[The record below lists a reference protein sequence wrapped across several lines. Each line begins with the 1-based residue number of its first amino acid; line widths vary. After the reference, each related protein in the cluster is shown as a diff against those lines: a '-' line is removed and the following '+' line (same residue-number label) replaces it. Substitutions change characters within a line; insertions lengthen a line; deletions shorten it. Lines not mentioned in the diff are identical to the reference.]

1 MLHIAVVSKKVF
13 FSLCTEG
20 IGPIGKVPLFAVTS
34 GSVGDLIH
42 IPACMLFYGMAE
54 CLGIISF
61 RHHSVCE
68 CVRRDLR
75 FLIALALIALA
86 LRASRS
92 LALLQVG
99 LWSWD
104 SPIPCKPGG
113 EVDNG
118 PHPRVGGFVPGRG
131 AALSLRSRIRVE

>member
-1 MLHIAVVSKKVF
+1 MAV
-13 FSLCTEG
+13 
-20 IGPIGKVPLFAVTS
+20 
-34 GSVGDLIH
+34 
-42 IPACMLFYGMAE
+42 
-54 CLGIISF
+54 CLGIISL
-61 RHHSVCE
+61 RHYSVCE

-86 LRASRS
+86 LKVSRS

-131 AALSLRSRIRVE
+131 AALSLRSRTHSGRIQPSFLAIPKKREKKEKKEKKKKKEKTI